1 MTRRC
6 GRGGAVVAD
15 VTPRRASIPFAQC
28 PNRSYLPALP
38 GTPGTTL
45 PASPAEPQVGHGQ
58 AGKIR
63 RALSGIPLDSTTPG
77 NFGGIMDDSQNPGE
91 PITSGI
97 DRGAGP
103 GAESLIPHQDRL
115 SNLLAAQEVKY
126 TYPVLMRLAT
136 LPNATTQTR
145 ILAQKLRSQLGVQPY
160 QIPKYPGELDGTRGP
175 TE

>member
-1 MTRRC
+1 MTSRG
-6 GRGGAVVAD
+6 GRGG
-15 VTPRRASIPFAQC
+15 PRVPDGIPRPASVPFAQG
-28 PNRSYLPALP
+28 PNRSDLSALP
-38 GTPGTTL
+38 GTPGTPL
-45 PASPAEPQVGHGQ
+45 PDGPANPGVGFGQ
-58 AGKIR
+58 AGPIR